1 MTTPLTRRL
10 NHFEEPVYAI
20 LRFVAGFMFALHGPQ
35 KLFGWFGAD
44 GTVPVASQMWVG
56 GIIETTCGIL
66 IALGLFAR
74 PAAFLASGTMAV
86 AYFQFHWKLR
96 FADSLWAPAANHG
109 DAAVLFCFLWL
120 FVLVRGAGPYSLDG
134 KLRHAS

>member
-1 MTTPLTRRL
+1 MTRRL
-10 NHFEEPVYAI
+10 SHFEEPAYAL
-20 LRFVAGFMFALHGPQ
+20 LRIVAGLMFALHGPQ
-35 KLFGWFGAD
+35 KLLGWFGGDIEAT
-44 GTVPVASQMWVG
+44 GSQLWVG
-56 GIIETTCGIL
+56 GIIETSCGLL

-96 FADSLWAPAANHG
+96 LAGSMWAPAANHG

-120 FVLVRGAGPYSLDG
+120 LVLVRGAGPYSLDA
-134 KLRHAS
+134 KLRHA

>member
-1 MTTPLTRRL
+1 MTPLTRRL
-10 NHFEEPVYAI
+10 SQFEEPVFAFVRI
-20 LRFVAGFMFALHGPQ
+20 VAGLMFALHGPQ
-35 KLFGWFGAD
+35 KLLGWFG
-44 GTVPVASQMWVG
+44 GEVVKTGSQMWVG
-56 GIIETTCGIL
+56 GIIETTCGLL

-74 PAAFLASGTMAV
+74 PAAFLAAGTMAV

-96 FADSLWAPAANHG
+96 FAESMWAPAANHG

-120 FVLVRGAGPYSLDG
+120 LVLVRGAGPYSLDA